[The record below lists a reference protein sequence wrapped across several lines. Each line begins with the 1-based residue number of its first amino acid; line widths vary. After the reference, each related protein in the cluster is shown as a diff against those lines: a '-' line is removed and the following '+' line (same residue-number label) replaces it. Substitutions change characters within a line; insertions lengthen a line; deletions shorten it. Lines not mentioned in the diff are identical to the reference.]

1 MTNRVQLTF
10 SVLPEFKKKIFKMVE
25 SSQPRVTVSSMGVY
39 LLELGIEQHKNK
51 EETNNGKERG
61 T

>member
-10 SVLPEFKKKIFKMVE
+10 SVPPEFKKKIFKMVE
-25 SSQPRVTVSSMGVY
+25 ASQPRVSVSSMGVY

-51 EETNNGKERG
+51 GVKNGQERKA
-61 T
+61 